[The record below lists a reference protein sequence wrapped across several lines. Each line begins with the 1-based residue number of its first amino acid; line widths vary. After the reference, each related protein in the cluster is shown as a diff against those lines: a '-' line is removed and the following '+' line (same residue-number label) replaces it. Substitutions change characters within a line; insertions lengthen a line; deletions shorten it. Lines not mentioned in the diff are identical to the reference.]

1 MRKEYAIEIW
11 SRKIFCV
18 ILIRMFWGC
27 AISEAQ
33 NNWYKDKLMY
43 AIFARVII
51 VPLNLY
57 LAIKTILNH
66 LMF

>member
-1 MRKEYAIEIW
+1 MLLLKFMRIRYSERLLMYMRKEYAIEIW

-33 NNWYKDKLMY
+33 NNW
-43 AIFARVII
+43 
-51 VPLNLY
+51 
-57 LAIKTILNH
+57 
-66 LMF
+66 